1 MIPTM
6 AQQLQ
11 ALKLRV
17 EETILPALPA
27 DAAFAHEQANL
38 MLATLDWMLDTHEH
52 QYRYEVVENAEY
64 RELLT
69 KLVSNAGSIHTD
81 KEIITSVHEV
91 LSEVGPEPT
100 EAIIPM
106 NKIIDQNRKMKE
118 LTERLYDVLRIHP
131 NKEVARQAQTQL
143 AKVAE
148 RQGKLEFAFFRMTGF
163 PKDAPELGTVLAEYA
178 NSYQPVK

>member
-6 AQQLQ
+6 ALQLQ
-11 ALKLRV
+11 ALKLRM
-17 EETILPALPA
+17 EETIIPALPS

-69 KLVSNAGSIHTD
+69 KLVSNVKLIHTD
-81 KEIITSVHEV
+81 VEVITSVYEV

-100 EAIIPM
+100 EAIIPL
-106 NKIIDQNRKMKE
+106 NKIIDQNRKMKG
-118 LTERLYDVLRIHP
+118 LTERLYDVMRVLP
-131 NKEVARQAQTQL
+131 NKEVARQARTQL

-148 RQGKLEFAFFRMTGF
+148 RQAKLEFAFFRMTGF
-163 PKDAPELGTVLAEYA
+163 SKDAPELGTVLAEYA
-178 NSYQPVK
+178 NSYQSAK